1 MKNFLKRY
9 YIYIL
14 GAFLLAETAIYI
26 AFMVIEN
33 AMGGDVTALK
43 YSGILLAFAV
53 SVIAAPVNGRDGI
66 LLAVA
71 LFFTAIS
78 DLFIFILYIYEAGV
92 ATFILVQIAYFIR
105 LYFRF
110 GRKPYI
116 SLAVR
121 AVLIAVTLTALG
133 ATGNLTLL
141 TGLVAVYFPMLV
153 CNAAESAIL
162 IAKNKWN
169 AIFFAGL
176 VLFIGCDICVGLY
189 NFTNVGISFP
199 REVLDFVGSAIWAFY
214 LPSQTLLV
222 LSGYY
227 GKSYYEK

>member
-1 MKNFLKRY
+1 MNNFLKRY

-105 LYFRF
+105 IYFRF

-121 AVLIAVTLTALG
+121 AVLIAET
-133 ATGNLTLL
+133 
-141 TGLVAVYFPMLV
+141 
-153 CNAAESAIL
+153 
-162 IAKNKWN
+162 
-169 AIFFAGL
+169 
-176 VLFIGCDICVGLY
+176 
-189 NFTNVGISFP
+189 
-199 REVLDFVGSAIWAFY
+199 
-214 LPSQTLLV
+214 
-222 LSGYY
+222 
-227 GKSYYEK
+227 